1 MHAYDQALDKSDFC
15 DRHYLRPKTLDEIC
29 KLRKQLKCVLEA
41 LKPGWTANM
50 PSTTPKLIATQE
62 VYLRQILL
70 SGSVDRIAVLKANND
85 SVYRSIHTD
94 EDIYIHPSSC
104 LFHMRPQWLVYRE
117 LSRTSKVYMKEVT
130 LIEPS
135 WIPILARTL
144 CSFSKPL
151 DDPAPSYDAPKDLLM
166 CHVVPTYRDDRN
178 LANGGHG
185 WLLPIMEI
193 EFLAEPER
201 YRHFAK
207 VLLDG
212 YIFLAFG
219 VFKDIYLNKPTI
231 LARSWNQSK
240 STALVSPLLKN
251 SICTK
256 KALMM
261 KW

>member
-1 MHAYDQALDKSDFC
+1 MYAYDLALDKSDFC
-15 DRHYLRPKTLDEIC
+15 IRHYLRSKTMDEIC
-29 KLRKQLKCVLEA
+29 KLRNQLKCVLEA
-41 LKPGWTANM
+41 LKPGWTANL
-50 PSTTPKLIATQE
+50 PSTTPKLTSMQE
-62 VYLRQILL
+62 IYLRQILL
-70 SGSVDRIAVLKANND
+70 SGSVDRIAVLKENNG
-85 SVYRSIHTD
+85 SVYRSINTN

-151 DDPAPSYDAPKDLLM
+151 DDPAPHYDASKDLLM

-185 WLLPIMEI
+185 WLLPVMEM
-193 EFLAEPER
+193 EFPEEPER
-201 YRHFAK
+201 YRYFAK
-207 VLLDG
+207 ALLEG
-212 YIFLAFG
+212 SVFLTFG
-219 VFKDIYLNKPTI
+219 VFEDIYLNKPTL
-231 LARSWNQSK
+231 LARSWSQSK

-251 SICTK
+251 TICTK
-256 KALMM
+256 KALMA